1 LDSWRRAAWPSQ
13 ELLVRACSIASKEF
27 SVALDL
33 ITTIAGRA
41 AIAAALQAQQTINVV
56 DVQLSAAAQPV
67 SAATTAIQAPVVTLP
82 ATGSVRT
89 TASGPVLHLV
99 VTDDGSFAYDLHA
112 LGLRLAGN
120 VLLMAYSQATPIARK
135 AADSALTLS
144 LDLSI
149 DAATA
154 ATLVFGDT
162 DFALPAATT
171 VQPGIVRV
179 ASHQHALGF
188 EGDSVITAQT
198 LGAAVGAGARHNV
211 WVPPHH
217 IAPGAA
223 LRLAQEEDG
232 IRVQRGTMDASGA
245 ELRWTLPPV
254 PRGSALDWLS
264 FLRIRRNWPPVAS
277 PSFTLT
283 AFLNIVRV
291 NTENVSDD
299 GPLQI
304 QREVAQSFP
313 FEASGFHRFGEATLG
328 IQWPEAGPHLITA
341 APFEHI
347 SLELVL
353 AFTNAVFSDDHGP
366 ETDLVAIKGFWFSYA
381 GPSSAPFVY

>member
-1 LDSWRRAAWPSQ
+1 
-13 ELLVRACSIASKEF
+13 
-27 SVALDL
+27 VALDL
-33 ITTIAGRA
+33 LTTTAGRA
-41 AIAAALQAQQTINVV
+41 AIVGALQTQQTINVV
-56 DVQLSAAAQPV
+56 DVQLSATAQPV
-67 SAATTAIQAPVVTLP
+67 SEATTAIQAPVVTLP
-82 ATGSVRT
+82 ATGSIRA

-120 VLLMAYSQATPIARK
+120 VLIMAYSQATPIARK

-162 DFALPAATT
+162 DFALPAATN
-171 VQPGIVRV
+171 VQPGIVRI
-179 ASHQHALGF
+179 ASYQEAIGF
-188 EGDSVITAQT
+188 EGDNVITAQT
-198 LGAAVGAGARHNV
+198 LGTALGARARHNV

-223 LRLAQEEDG
+223 LRLAQEENG
-232 IRVQRGTMDASGA
+232 IRVQRGTLDASGA

-264 FLRIRRNWPPVAS
+264 FLRIRRNWPPVGS

-283 AFLNIVRV
+283 AFLNIIRV
-291 NTENVSDD
+291 NTENVPED

-304 QREVAQSFP
+304 QRDIAQSFP
-313 FEASGFHRFGEATLG
+313 FEATGFHRFGEAT
-328 IQWPEAGPHLITA
+328 IIVQWPEAGPHPMVA

-353 AFTNAVFSDDHGP
+353 AFTNPVFRDAHGP

-381 GPSSAPFVY
+381 GPSAAPFVY

>member
-1 LDSWRRAAWPSQ
+1 LR
-13 ELLVRACSIASKEF
+13 EF

-33 ITTIAGRA
+33 ITTTAGRT
-41 AIAAALQAQQTINVV
+41 AIVAALQAQQTINVV
-56 DVQLSAAAQPV
+56 DVQLSATAQPV
-67 SAATTAIQAPVVTLP
+67 SEATTAIQAPVVTLP
-82 ATGSVRT
+82 ATGSIRT
-89 TASGPVLHLV
+89 TASGPQLHLV
-99 VTDDGSFAYDLHA
+99 VTDDGSFAYDLHT

-120 VLLMAYSQATPIARK
+120 VLLMAYSQGTPIARK

-154 ATLVFGDT
+154 ATIVFGDT
-162 DFALPAATT
+162 DFALPAATD
-171 VQPGIVRV
+171 VQPGVVRV
-179 ASHQHALGF
+179 ASYEQALGF
-188 EGDSVITAQT
+188 DGDSIITAQT
-198 LGAAVGAGARHNV
+198 MGAALGAGARHKV

-217 IAPGAA
+217 IAPGSA
-223 LRLAQEEDG
+223 LRLAQQENA
-232 IRVQRGTMDASGA
+232 IKVQRGALDASGA
-245 ELRWTLPPV
+245 ELRLTLPPV

-264 FLRIRRNWPPVAS
+264 FLRIQRTWPPVAS

-283 AFLNIVRV
+283 AFLNLVRV
-291 NTENVSDD
+291 NTENVPEE

-313 FEASGFHRFGEATLG
+313 FEARGFHRFGEATLTL
-328 IQWPEAGPHLITA
+328 QWPQPGPHLIVA

-353 AFTNAVFSDDHGP
+353 AFTNPIFRDDHGP